1 MIGPMRDYTVRVLDA
16 EEHRAAWD
24 LFRGTLH
31 VQPGKDEEWGR
42 AERAYQAG
50 RVWAAS
56 DPELIGTAR
65 SFDAE
70 VKLPGGNLVPLA
82 AVTGIGVRAGRT
94 RRGVLT
100 ALQTAQLREFAGR
113 GVVAASLH
121 ASEGAIYGRFGY
133 GVTTLCRDLTVDRH
147 RARLRPETPAGGE
160 VTVYGLEDSVA
171 RWPELYRATG
181 LPRPA
186 MMPRTGTCW
195 AGYESQA
202 YRVSEAMQTV
212 VHHGSDG
219 PDGYATYHVDHDH
232 DRPSRL
238 ELFEFH
244 CADPGA
250 FAGLWRFLLSV
261 DLVDEIRAYARPLD
275 EPVELLFEDH
285 RVASVPR
292 TEDESWLRLVDVA
305 TALTARA
312 YGPGS
317 PVVIEVQDLLLP
329 ANTGRYRLSPEG
341 TERTEAEPALR
352 LDVTTLAMLYFGA
365 WKASALAAVGR
376 IEVLD
381 AAAPASADTLFRTRT
396 AAWCGTFF

>member
-1 MIGPMRDYTVRVLDA
+1 MSDYTVRLLEA

-24 LFRGTLH
+24 LFRGALH
-31 VQPGKDEEWGR
+31 SPPGKDEEWDRVRR
-42 AERAYQAG
+42 AHLAG
-50 RVWAAS
+50 RVWGAS
-56 DPELIGTAR
+56 DPELIGAAR

-70 VKLPGGNLVPLA
+70 MALPGGNLVPLA
-82 AVTGIGVRAGRT
+82 GVTGIGVRAGRT

-100 ALQTAQLREFAGR
+100 ALQTAQLREFAER

-121 ASEGAIYGRFGY
+121 ATEGTIYSRFGY
-133 GVTTLCRDLTVDRH
+133 GVTTLCRDLQVDRH

-160 VTVYGLEDSVA
+160 VTVYSLKDSVA

-186 MMPRTGTCW
+186 MITRPDACW
-195 AGYESQA
+195 AGYESLA
-202 YRVSEAMQTV
+202 YRISEGMQTV
-212 VHHGSDG
+212 VHHGPDG
-219 PDGYATYHVDHDH
+219 PDGYATYHVDHDYE
-232 DRPSRL
+232 RPSRL
-238 ELFEFH
+238 ELFAFH
-244 CADPGA
+244 YANPGA

-261 DLVDEIRAYARPLD
+261 DLVDEIRAHGRPLD

-292 TEDESWLRLVDVA
+292 TEDESWLRLIDVP

-317 PVVIEVQDLLLP
+317 PVVIEVHDPLLP
-329 ANTGRYRLSPEG
+329 ANTGRYRVGPEG
-341 TERTEAEPALR
+341 AERTDTEPALR

-381 AAAPASADTLFRTRT
+381 AAAPASADTLFATRI